1 MPTDNEL
8 FSSSSALKED
18 KKKKKKKKKKR
29 KKYDDD
35 NNNNVKNNN
44 NMSVKKFEKMGLK
57 EDLLRGIFAFGF
69 RKPSAIQQRA
79 IVPIMSGRD
88 VIAQSQSGTGKTAVM
103 CIGSLQNMNERK
115 RNVQVIILSPTRELA
130 EQTTAVMNGIGDLM
144 NVKCHACIGGKQI
157 GSDTKALQ
165 KGVHVVSGTPGRLL
179 DMIRRRLLD
188 TKNIKMMVV
197 DEADEMLQ
205 KGLKEQI
212 YDIYRNVPR
221 GLQIVLISATMPKDV
236 LEMTDEFMEKPIS
249 ILVKQEN
256 VSLTGISQFYI
267 AVGKEEWK
275 FDTLCD
281 IYDMANVTQT
291 VIFVNT
297 RKKVE
302 WLSKQLKDNNF
313 LVSSI
318 HGKMPQKERDK
329 ITSEFRSGKSR
340 VLIATDIWGRGIDV
354 QQVSLV
360 VCYDL
365 PSNLELYIHR
375 IGRSGRFGRKG
386 VAINF
391 VKNDEIKLLESIER
405 HYSID
410 IKEMP
415 SNITDYL

>member
-1 MPTDNEL
+1 
-8 FSSSSALKED
+8 
-18 KKKKKKKKKKR
+18 
-29 KKYDDD
+29 
-35 NNNNVKNNN
+35 
-44 NMSVKKFEKMGLK
+44 
-57 EDLLRGIFAFGF
+57 
-69 RKPSAIQQRA
+69 
-79 IVPIMSGRD
+79 
-88 VIAQSQSGTGKTAVM
+88 
-103 CIGSLQNMNERK
+103 
-115 RNVQVIILSPTRELA
+115 
-130 EQTTAVMNGIGDLM
+130 
-144 NVKCHACIGGKQI
+144 
-157 GSDTKALQ
+157 
-165 KGVHVVSGTPGRLL
+165 
-179 DMIRRRLLD
+179 
-188 TKNIKMMVV
+188 
-197 DEADEMLQ
+197 
-205 KGLKEQI
+205 
-212 YDIYRNVPR
+212 
-221 GLQIVLISATMPKDV
+221 MPKDV

>member
-1 MPTDNEL
+1 MDGHERSGAKNR
-8 FSSSSALKED
+8 KE
-18 KKKKKKKKKKR
+18 KKKKKKKHKKSRSKEGVDGGSR
-29 KKYDDD
+29 
-35 NNNNVKNNN
+35 
-44 NMSVKKFEKMGLK
+44 SVKKFEKMGLK
-57 EDLLRGIFAFGF
+57 EDLLRGIYAFGF

-79 IVPIMSGRD
+79 IIPIMSGRD

-103 CIGSLQNMNERK
+103 CIGSLQNMNEKQRQT
-115 RNVQVIILSPTRELA
+115 QVIILSPTRELA
-130 EQTTAVMNGIGDLM
+130 EQTAAVMNGLGDLL
-144 NVKCHACIGGKQI
+144 NVKCHACVGGKLV
-157 GSDTKALQ
+157 GSDIKAL
-165 KGVHVVSGTPGRLL
+165 KRGAHVVSGTPGRLL
-179 DMIRRRLLD
+179 DMIRRRILEV
-188 TKNIKMMVV
+188 KHIKMMVV

-212 YDIYRNVPR
+212 YDIYRNVPK

-236 LEMTDEFMEKPIS
+236 LEMTEEFMKNPLS

-256 VSLTGISQFYI
+256 VSLSGISQFYI

-281 IYDMANVTQT
+281 IYGMANVTQT

-313 LVSSI
+313 LVSAI
-318 HGKMPQKERDK
+318 HGKMAQKERDR
-329 ITSEFRSGKSR
+329 ITSEFRAGKSR

-386 VAINF
+386 VAVNF
-391 VKNDEIKLLESIER
+391 VKDDEIRLLESIER

-415 SNITDYL
+415 SNISDYL